1 MIVYMLLGAFLAM
14 FALMS
19 DAGQEKL
26 RKQYIDYR
34 MEAIAAG
41 DSYNNEKTFR
51 LIVIGTILIGMAIAW
66 PIVIA
71 YQLLKTP
78 SK

>member
-1 MIVYMLLGAFLAM
+1 MIVYMLIGVILAM

-19 DAGQEKL
+19 AAGQEKL
-26 RKQYIDYR
+26 RKQYIEYR
-34 MEAIAAG
+34 LEAIADG

-51 LIVIGTILIGMAIAW
+51 LIVIGTILIGMALLW

-78 SK
+78 IK